1 MDEELSE
8 KNIFNFLKS
17 NSRFFIYT
25 GIIFVLIIV
34 VFFWFI
40 DKSKKQKIKISEDF
54 IEAKILLSKN
64 NETESKRIL
73 EKIIEK
79 NNSIY
84 GSLSLFLLIDE
95 GLDEDK
101 QVILNYFDK
110 IISNNIY
117 SEEDK
122 NLLRLKKAI
131 YIADIDKEQDMI
143 ELLNPIINSE
153 SVWKIQALKFLGDL
167 YYSKNQFEKANQYY
181 SLLLKEDTSE
191 SLKSDINRKINSI
204 KNE

>member
-1 MDEELSE
+1 MNEELSE
-8 KNIFNFLKS
+8 KNIYNFLKS
-17 NSRFFIYT
+17 NSKFFIYT
-25 GIIFVLIIV
+25 GITLVIIIAAY
-34 VFFWFI
+34 FWFL
-40 DKSKKQKIKISEDF
+40 DKSNKQKIKISEDF

-64 NETESKRIL
+64 NETGSKRIL

-95 GLDEDK
+95 GLVEDK

-110 IISNNIY
+110 IISNDIY

-143 ELLNPIINSE
+143 QLLNPIINSE

-167 YYSKNQFEKANQYY
+167 YYSKDQFEKANQYY
-181 SLLLKEDTSE
+181 SILLKEDASE
-191 SLKSDINRKINSI
+191 SLKSDINRKISSI

>member
-1 MDEELSE
+1 MNEELSE
-8 KNIFNFLKS
+8 KNIYNFLKS
-17 NSRFFIYT
+17 NSKFFIYT
-25 GIIFVLIIV
+25 GITLVIIIAAS
-34 VFFWFI
+34 FWFL
-40 DKSKKQKIKISEDF
+40 DKSNKQKIKISEDF

-64 NETESKRIL
+64 NETGSKRIL

-95 GLDEDK
+95 GLVEDK

-110 IISNNIY
+110 IISNDIY

-143 ELLNPIINSE
+143 QLLNPIINSE

-167 YYSKNQFEKANQYY
+167 YYSKDQFEKANQYY
-181 SLLLKEDTSE
+181 SILLKEDASE
-191 SLKSDINRKINSI
+191 SLKSDINRKISSI

>member
-143 ELLNPIINSE
+143 QLLNPIINSE